1 MRYITCMRTLIIAA
15 LCIALT
21 PAVAPAGEE
30 LKITP
35 VQGGGEYRPPKPKKG
50 FRYPDCF
57 CTDSKGQRVEIGR
70 TSCLQIGSQSFLAK
84 CGMSLNN
91 PIWRRVED
99 KCPAPST

>member
-1 MRYITCMRTLIIAA
+1 MRIMAVI
-15 LCIALT
+15 
-21 PAVAPAGEE
+21 AVAAMTLSMEGAFADDQVP
-30 LKITP
+30 KITP